1 MKPSPLRLD
10 MLAAPFRASAH
21 NQIYLSVWSELVIQ
35 LAPPQFGIN
44 DRELPLAVLL
54 EICCIVAGW
63 MMVLNQ

>member
-1 MKPSPLRLD
+1 MKPSALRLD
-10 MLAAPFRASAH
+10 LLAAPFRASAH
-21 NQIYLSVWSELVIQ
+21 KQIYLSVLSELVIQ

-54 EICCIVAGW
+54 EICCTVADR